1 MAVHPRE
8 PPLRPCL
15 SDLLALIP
23 PGPPLILRDGDRIVL
38 AEQALEGLMRAEAYR
53 RTEPMHCRV
62 PVADILSDA
71 DQRTDQ
77 LLYGE
82 AFDVL
87 HRQGERAWGRARRD
101 GVVGWIALDLLS
113 PGAPLPARRVAS
125 VTAALPLNALVG
137 ETSEGL
143 SDTDL
148 QPVGDFEREPVAVA
162 ERLLGRPHALG
173 ARSSFETDCSG
184 LVQQALLA
192 CGLPGPRRSDAQAD
206 LGRPIARDAAQRGD
220 LVVWM
225 APNRDHDWT
234 GHSAIMVDADQV
246 IHATGAHGGVVIE
259 TLAEV
264 EARLTG
270 EGFASAVF
278 RRI

>member
-1 MAVHPRE
+1 M
-8 PPLRPCL
+8 
-15 SDLLALIP
+15 
-23 PGPPLILRDGDRIVL
+23 L

-62 PVADILSDA
+62 PTADILSDDA
-71 DQRTDQ
+71 QRIDQMV
-77 LLYGE
+77 YGE

-87 HRQGERAWGRARRD
+87 HRQDDRAWGRARRD
-101 GVVGWIALDLLS
+101 GIVGWIALDRLS
-113 PGAPLPARRVAS
+113 PGAPLATRRVSS
-125 VTAALPLNALVG
+125 VSAALPLNALVG
-137 ETSEGL
+137 DAVKEVGAG
-143 SDTDL
+143 DL

-259 TLAEV
+259 ALAEV